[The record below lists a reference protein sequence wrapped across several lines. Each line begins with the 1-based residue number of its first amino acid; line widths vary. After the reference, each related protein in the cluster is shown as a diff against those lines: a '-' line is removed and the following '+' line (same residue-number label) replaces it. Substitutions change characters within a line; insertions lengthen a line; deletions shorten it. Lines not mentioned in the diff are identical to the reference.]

1 MYEVSLATH
10 SFMLLLEGH
19 GEKQVRN
26 ETLKLKLNL
35 NLKRK
40 VMLKFTREGVRSH
53 EDVSSCCCDSVDALI
68 CIRMCMYACNYVCN
82 MWLYLCENACVLQEQ
97 NKVSTFRWEK
107 TQME

>member
-10 SFMLLLEGH
+10 SSMLLLEGH
-19 GEKQVRN
+19 GEKQVSN
-26 ETLKLKLNL
+26 EKLKLK
-35 NLKRK
+35 LKRK
-40 VMLKFTREGVRSH
+40 VMLKFMREGVRGH
-53 EDVSSCCCDSVDALI
+53 EDVLYCCCDSVDALI

-107 TQME
+107 TQMEW